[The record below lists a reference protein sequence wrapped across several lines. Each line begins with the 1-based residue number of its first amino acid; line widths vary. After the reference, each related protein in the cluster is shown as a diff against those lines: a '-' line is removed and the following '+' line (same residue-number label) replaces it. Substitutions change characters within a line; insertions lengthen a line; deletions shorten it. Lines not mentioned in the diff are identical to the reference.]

1 MASVKIPT
9 SFNIDLEFEVAS
21 IGVRGVAWLIDIFV
35 RLAWAFFVSI
45 VAKASNFDTET
56 SLYLAYFFLYML
68 PMALYYL
75 VLEIV
80 MNGQTPGKKVMGI
93 RVRTL
98 NGGRPGISQH
108 LIRWLFRM
116 IETPWIGVNA
126 IIPIASMLRSKYG
139 QRLGDVV
146 AGTIVVSTRTKG
158 SLNETIFRDMSTVN
172 YTPQFPQIL
181 KLSDRD
187 MNKIK
192 ELMDR
197 AIKAKDQELTAKVSY
212 RVRDVLQIET
222 DMEHLQFLET
232 VLNDYN
238 YYTTR

>member
-9 SFNIDLEFEVAS
+9 SFNIDLEFETAN
-21 IGVRGVAWLIDIFV
+21 IGMRL
-35 RLAWAFFVSI
+35 LAWIIDLVIRGAVLLVVRYILGEFHFSQTVAYVLNFFAYALPLAFYF
-45 VAKASNFDTET
+45 
-56 SLYLAYFFLYML
+56 LAF
-68 PMALYYL
+68 
-75 VLEIV
+75 EIF
-80 MNGQTPGKKVMGI
+80 MNGQTPGKRILNM
-93 RVRTL
+93 RVR
-98 NGGRPGISQH
+98 NMQGGKPSISQY
-108 LIRWLFRM
+108 LIRWLFRLFES
-116 IETPWIGVNA
+116 ILVFFP
-126 IIPIASMLRSKYG
+126 IITMARSPYD

-146 AGTIVVSTRTKG
+146 AGTIVVSTKTKS
-158 SLNETIFRDMSTVN
+158 SLHDTIFRDMSDTD

-197 AIKAKDQELTAKVSY
+197 AIKSNNMELTARVSY
-212 RVRDVLQIET
+212 RIRDVLKIET
-222 DMEHLQFLET
+222 EMEHLNFLET